1 MLDKEIA
8 QEIEKLSEALVLAEP
23 SDRQALGEL
32 HTLFEQIGQW
42 ASESSQAQV
51 AAAAAGAAKLLEDLI
66 LEEGTDAAAA
76 METLG
81 RTVSA
86 LRETICDGHPVDEVD
101 FPFESGPGDGA
112 DQQRSQDGQADGP
125 AAGEICHP
133 TSLPSNVDVAMFSD
147 FVARQAG
154 VLEEMERLVLAM
166 EKAEDQ
172 NGLGELRRLI
182 HTLKGESALVGLSD
196 VERLCHAT
204 EDLLDHSQA
213 GGVVDLL
220 LEAKDWL
227 ARTFMACAGQGEPPG
242 EVEEILTRL
251 EACRAGD
258 DEVEPAKAVEA
269 QAREPEQ
276 AEPKSLA
283 SDVGLL
289 TDFVSEAKE
298 HLEAA
303 DVHLLSLE
311 TNSQDEE
318 AINAVF
324 RAFHTIKGLAG
335 FLGLGEVGS
344 LAHEAENLLDRARRK
359 ELELAGS
366 AMDVSFDAV
375 DMLKKLVGNVSD
387 SLSRGTPVAREKSLP
402 QLLGR
407 IKAVIAG
414 EGETEQTVK
423 REPVAGVDGK
433 LGEILVE
440 SGAATQDAVADA
452 LARQRK
458 AAEEHKIG
466 KLLVEDGKAAAK
478 DVAQALRAQQTDPQ
492 QQAVAQVK
500 EAIKVDARRLDGLIE
515 TIGELVIAE
524 SMVAQSAELRMGM
537 SAALAGQLSQLGKIT
552 REIQEMGTSLRMVP
566 MRSTF
571 QKMARL
577 VRDLARKAGKPVEFV
592 MSGEDTELDKTVV
605 DRIGDP
611 LVHMVRNA
619 VDHGLENSPEDRRR
633 AGKNETGRVELRA
646 FHKGGNIHIEIEDD
660 GRGLDRDKIVAK
672 ARDRG
677 LIQDDSLLTDRDIDK
692 LIFVPGLSTAKK
704 VTDVSGRGVGM
715 DVVKRNIDALRGQV
729 EITSQTGKGSTF
741 SIRLPLTL
749 AIIDGMVVRLA
760 EERYIIPTLS
770 IVRSIRPKREDLS
783 TVLNRG
789 EMLSLQGKLIPLFH
803 LAELFDIEGAEKDPT
818 QAQVVVV
825 EENGRQIGLVTD
837 ELLGQQQIVIK
848 SLGETLRDIPGLA
861 GAAIMPDGR
870 VGIILDVSGLVRL
883 AGSDNGAEQE
893 HDGGEAGPE
902 AASVTSESQEAEEQL
917 QQEQPA

>member
-1 MLDKEIA
+1 
-8 QEIEKLSEALVLAEP
+8 V
-23 SDRQALGEL
+23 G
-32 HTLFEQIGQW
+32 
-42 ASESSQAQV
+42 
-51 AAAAAGAAKLLEDLI
+51 AAAAGAVKLLEDLI

-112 DQQRSQDGQADGP
+112 DQQRSQDGQADGQ

-154 VLEEMERLVLAM
+154 VLEEMESLVLAM

-172 NGLGELRRLI
+172 SGLGELRRLI

-213 GGVVDLL
+213 GEVVDLL

-227 ARTFMACAGQGEPPG
+227 ARTFVACAGQGEPPG
-242 EVEEILTRL
+242 RVEEILTRL

-258 DEVEPAKAVEA
+258 DEVASAKVGGAEA
-269 QAREPEQ
+269 PEHEQ
-276 AEPKSLA
+276 EQTEPKSLA
-283 SDVGLL
+283 GDVGLL
-289 TDFVSEAKE
+289 TEFASEAKE

-303 DVHLLSLE
+303 DVHLLNLE

-335 FLGLGEVGS
+335 FLGLEEVGS
-344 LAHEAENLLDRARRK
+344 LAHEAENLLDRARKK

-375 DMLKKLVGNVSD
+375 DMLKKLVVNVSD
-387 SLSRGTPVAREKSLP
+387 SLSSGTPVAREESLDE
-402 QLLGR
+402 LLER

-414 EGETEQTVK
+414 KNETEQTVK
-423 REPVAGVDGK
+423 RPAVGSTDGK

-440 SGAATQDAVADA
+440 SGSATQGAVEDA

-458 AAEEHKIG
+458 AAEEHQIG

-478 DVAQALRAQQTDPQ
+478 DVARALRTQQTGSKQ
-492 QQAVAQVK
+492 RAVAEVK
-500 EAIKVDARRLDGLIE
+500 DAIKVDAHRLDRLIE
-515 TIGELVIAE
+515 TIGELVIAG
-524 SMVAQSAELRMGM
+524 SMVAQSTELRTGM
-537 SAALAGQLSQLGKIT
+537 SADLAGQLNQLDKIT
-552 REIQEMGTSLRMVP
+552 RELQEMGMSLRMVP

-619 VDHGLENSPEDRRR
+619 VDHGLENSPDDRRR
-633 AGKNETGRVELRA
+633 AGKSETGRVELRA

-660 GRGLDRDKIVAK
+660 GRGLDRDKILAK

-677 LIQDDSLLTDRDIDK
+677 LVRDNSSLTDRDIYN
-692 LIFVPGLSTAKK
+692 LIFAPGLSTAKK

-715 DVVKRNIDALRGQV
+715 DVVRRNIEELRGQV
-729 EITSQTGKGSTF
+729 EINSQARKGSTF
-741 SIRLPLTL
+741 TIRLPLTL
-749 AIIDGMVVRLA
+749 AIIDGMVVRVA
-760 EERYIIPTLS
+760 KERYVIPTLS

-803 LAELFDIEGAEKDPT
+803 LAELFNIEGAEQDAT

-825 EENGRQIGLVTD
+825 DENGRQIGLVID

-848 SLGETLRDIPGLA
+848 SLGETLRGIGGLA
-861 GAAIMPDGR
+861 GGAIMPDGR
-870 VGIILDVSGLVRL
+870 VGIIVDVSGLVRMVE
-883 AGSDNGAEQE
+883 SDNDQEQE
-893 HDGGEAGPE
+893 HGGQTRPE
-902 AASVTSESQEAEEQL
+902 PASVT
-917 QQEQPA
+917 